1 MKVEMNKQSLRG
13 GLGILVAMVA
23 VLTLSTLTQ
32 AAANDIMLQW
42 QSSPHGK
49 VDAGQDS
56 PATRDSCVSCHT
68 GQGYAQGW
76 SKAAQVGSPQPI
88 SCTACHLSL
97 PRLRYSGK
105 VKLPNGLE
113 VDGGTG
119 TTCLKCHN
127 SRRNPNDPATMKGMK
142 LAHSSA
148 QADMLSG
155 TGGYE
160 VPGVTYGSSPHG
172 AAQNSCVSCHMA
184 ATPSEGQP
192 GAGVVGGH
200 TFRVAANGVENLA
213 ACTGCHGEL
222 GSFDRRALGDYDGNG
237 KLEGIQGEVEG
248 LLATLKIALEDAIF
262 KTTGFH
268 TELEEAHSTTEF
280 LKEDKSIVPAELI
293 PANVRQAAYNYFFVH
308 NDGSKGVHNP
318 IYAIQLLQS
327 SYQLVTD
334 RPVPNAR
341 LR

>member
-1 MKVEMNKQSLRG
+1 MIGRNLCRSVVL
-13 GLGILVAMVA
+13 LAMVILLA
-23 VLTLSTLTQ
+23 AGNLVQ

-42 QSSPHGK
+42 QSSAHSK
-49 VDAGQDS
+49 VDTSQDS

-68 GQGYAQGW
+68 GQGYSQGL
-76 SKAAQVGSPQPI
+76 SKAAEVGTPQSI
-88 SCTACHLSL
+88 GCTTCHDTV
-97 PRLRYSGK
+97 PKLRYNGM
-105 VKLPNGLE
+105 VKLPNGLQ

-119 TTCLKCHN
+119 TTCIKCHN
-127 SRRNPNDPATMKGMK
+127 SRRDPNDPATMKGMK

-148 QADMLSG
+148 QADMLFG

-172 AAQNSCVSCHMA
+172 AAKNTCVSCHMA
-184 ATPSEGQP
+184 ATPKAGQP

-222 GSFDRRALGDYDGNG
+222 GSFNRRSLGDYDGNG
-237 KLEGIQGEVEG
+237 KIEGIQDEVDG
-248 LLATLKIALEDAIF
+248 LLKTLKAALEDAVF
-262 KTTGFH
+262 KATGFH

-280 LKEDKSIVPAELI
+280 VKEDKSLVAADLI
-293 PANVRQAAYNYFFVH
+293 PDNVRKAAYNYFFVL

-318 IYAIQLLQS
+318 VYAIQLLQS
-327 SYQLVTD
+327 SYQLVTGQ
-334 RPVPNAR
+334 PVPRAR